1 MVGVVQEGAELRVD
15 RASGL
20 LRGVAQIASPNCDA
34 RPPGVEP
41 DLIVVHGIS
50 LPPGEFGGPW
60 IDRLFTNR
68 LPEDAHPYFA
78 EVGPLRVSSH
88 LVVRR
93 DGTITQYV
101 KFTDRAWH
109 AGKSSFEGRE
119 ACNDYSIGIELEGT
133 DTLAYDGAQYH
144 ALSQVIAALCDAYPG
159 LSPDRVV
166 GHSDIAPG
174 RKTDPG
180 PAFDWTHARG
190 LIESAC
196 ADLNRT

>member
-1 MVGVVQEGAELRVD
+1 MVGVVQEGAELQVD
-15 RASGL
+15 LASGL

-60 IDRLFTNR
+60 IDHLFTNS
-68 LPEDAHPYFA
+68 LPQDAHPYFA
-78 EVGPLRVSSH
+78 EVSPLRVSSH

-93 DGTITQYV
+93 DGAVTQYV
-101 KFTDRAWH
+101 KFSDRAWH

-119 ACNDYSIGIELEGT
+119 ACNDYSIGIELEGA
-133 DTLAYDGAQYH
+133 DTLAYDGPQYH
-144 ALSQVIAALCDAYPG
+144 ALSKVIAALCRAYPG

-166 GHSDIAPG
+166 GHSDVAPG

-180 PAFDWTHARG
+180 PAFDWPLARS
-190 LIESAC
+190 LIEKAC
-196 ADLNRT
+196 ARSIRT